1 MPQAVD
7 RDRDAVAQ
15 SDLELRRGRTRRG
28 DASARLF
35 AGGKLGWTEDR
46 NVRVEIRWGGGDPA
60 KHRRYAEELVSLPAN
75 VIMVTGNAGLEALL
89 RATRSVPIVF
99 HSVADPVGSGFVE
112 SLARAG
118 GNATGFIQFE
128 FAITLYLLPPRLQ

>member
-1 MPQAVD
+1 
-7 RDRDAVAQ
+7 
-15 SDLELRRGRTRRG
+15 
-28 DASARLF
+28 
-35 AGGKLGWTEDR
+35 
-46 NVRVEIRWGGGDPA
+46 
-60 KHRRYAEELVSLPAN
+60 
-75 VIMVTGNAGLEALL
+75 MVTGNAGLEALL